1 MSDEPE
7 YYVVDE
13 RERVVRKGPYEDDR
27 QAKAEA
33 DRPNDI
39 VVTGAALQLVEDS
52 TALRWANEDG
62 PEVIDAGG
70 ER

>member
-1 MSDEPE
+1 MIDDTE

-13 RERVVRKGPYEDDR
+13 RQRVVRKGPYADDDT
-27 QAKAEA
+27 AKTEA
-33 DRPNDI
+33 NRPNDI

-62 PEVIDAGG
+62 PEVVDAGG
-70 ER
+70 DR